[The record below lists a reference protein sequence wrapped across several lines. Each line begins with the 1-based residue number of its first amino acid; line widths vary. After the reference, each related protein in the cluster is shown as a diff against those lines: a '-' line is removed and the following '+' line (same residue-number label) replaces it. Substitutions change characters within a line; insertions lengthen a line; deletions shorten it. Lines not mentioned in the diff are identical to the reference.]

1 MTPPCAWV
9 SGCRLLRY
17 SFPWRLP
24 CPVPWSARCATRRKS
39 AARAKNTAPSARV
52 STTFTWAQT
61 VCTIVRIAGKPAT
74 FLLQTPVAAESKS
87 IHMQF
92 DADARLAAAAGGAAR
107 YFGDAAGLEND
118 AIAHLQAAIVSAC
131 VEALGHLTQEHP
143 HLDVSFTRLA
153 DRIEVALSH
162 EGEGAPAE
170 GFDSIA
176 GFAASGD
183 KDAGSP
189 AALAAVDPLHYLPR
203 RR

>member
-1 MTPPCAWV
+1 MDESMTPPCACLAA
-9 SGCRLLRY
+9 CRLLRY

-24 CPVPWSARCATRRKS
+24 CPVPWSARCATRRKN

-87 IHMQF
+87 IHMQI

-107 YFGDAAGLEND
+107 YFGDAAGLEDD

-131 VEALGHLTQEHP
+131 VAALGHLPHAPP
-143 HLDVSFTRLA
+143 HLAVSAARLA
-153 DRIEVALSH
+153 HRIAVALPH
-162 EGEGAPAE
+162 E
-170 GFDSIA
+170 
-176 GFAASGD
+176 
-183 KDAGSP
+183 
-189 AALAAVDPLHYLPR
+189 R
-203 RR
+203 Q